1 MPGVTTAGW
10 RVPARLAVRD
20 LRRYT
25 GRSMLASLLI
35 AVPLFLIAG
44 LLGAY
49 STLVMD
55 DAERSALTF
64 SKAEAKVRFNLVGLV
79 GYIDPSHK
87 LRDVP
92 AAPLPGASGPPSKE
106 HLPTLAQVEAF
117 SGGRA
122 SMSSTRMVSMTP
134 RDDGRPAG
142 TTVAGT
148 YERVTGDATL
158 WRSPLH
164 LDSGRWPTSDTEVL
178 VTRYGRGAGLPSS
191 GEVRVRADG
200 TNRTLNIVGVV
211 SSHSSSTLI
220 GSAGLPG
227 LVDPTF
233 LLSHNRADADAWAD
247 HGAELTTATY
257 DGRLSEPPDLAR
269 NAAIAV
275 GVMLLIGVVALLA
288 GPAFA
293 ASAARQRRSLGIVAS
308 NGGERFVMRRIVVLQ
323 ALLIGVT
330 SALVAVTLGGPLG
343 ALVMLEMPR
352 IWPGLDPGPFQVPW
366 RWLLGLVLVAAV
378 ASLVTAL
385 VPAVMAGRTNLLA
398 VLRGQVSPRRVRRSM
413 PTVGVVLVVLGI
425 ALLSWTASDVT
436 NQRGMGIPQIVI
448 GVPLFF
454 IGGVRVIPGTL
465 SLWGRAAEHL
475 PLTLRIAVRD
485 VSRNRT
491 RATAAVGSVLA
502 LATAFSTIAIF
513 ADSMDEHDGRIYSYS
528 APVGSARLQMPALR
542 GGVDEARRRIDT
554 AVPGA
559 QIARIHR
566 VGSDTGVL
574 FDHSDAQGNQPA
586 STSLTEAF
594 FGAVGCMPAA
604 LSHSLGDQ
612 SGELSVFTPASVLAV
627 DSSGEYFAH
636 LSTSQRST
644 LERGGALVI
653 TDGGRARRANDS
665 TPRVP
670 VSGIRDGHLTMST
683 VTASGIRLDAT
694 TFGATKVS
702 CRTGSVPAESVA
714 VSAFSHMPE
723 FTDGAV
729 VVLTSTTRSHGLP
742 MTDGGVFVSKPGGLS
757 DADASALDSVVDPQW
772 GSVWVERG
780 YRSHVMI
787 VLLIA
792 LGVVGLLSVL
802 AAVISTLL
810 SAAESG
816 AEAATMAAVGAP
828 TGMRRRIVAA
838 HAGAIAFIGVLTGYL
853 LGMGPGV
860 VLAVT
865 NTSKNNN
872 DSTLVAPIVNVPWGV
887 LGALL
892 IVVPLI
898 AAAIVA
904 LGAPKAPTMTR
915 RDA

>member
-1 MPGVTTAGW
+1 MAGLTTAGW

-20 LRRYT
+20 LRRYK

-49 STLVMD
+49 STFVVD

-64 SKAEAKVRFNLVGLV
+64 SKAEAKVAFDLSGRVLGTGDATGV
-79 GYIDPSHK
+79 K
-87 LRDVP
+87 EQP
-92 AAPLPGASGPPSKE
+92 AKPLPGASAPATDANR
-106 HLPTLAQVEAF
+106 PTLAQIEAV

-122 SMSSTRMVSMTP
+122 SMSTTGIAAMTP
-134 RDDGRPAG
+134 TSDAG
-142 TTVAGT
+142 LPSRTVTSTYEHVAG
-148 YERVTGDATL
+148 DAAL

-164 LDSGRWPTSDTEVL
+164 LDSGRWPTSDGEVL
-178 VTRYGRGAGLPSS
+178 VTRHGLGAGLPTS
-191 GEVRVRADG
+191 GQVEVRAGG
-200 TNRTLNIVGVV
+200 TNRTLRIVGVV
-211 SSHSSSTLI
+211 SSHSQSALI
-220 GSAGLPG
+220 GTFDLPG
-227 LVDPTF
+227 LSSPTF
-233 LLSHNRADADAWAD
+233 LLSHDRVDGDTWA
-247 HGAELTTATY
+247 HYGAQVTTPTSDGNASQPTNYVGGAAT
-257 DGRLSEPPDLAR
+257 
-269 NAAIAV
+269 AI
-275 GVMLLIGVVALLA
+275 GTMLLVGIVSLLA

-323 ALLIGVT
+323 ALIIGLT
-330 SALVAVTLGGPLG
+330 SALVAVVLGGPAG
-343 ALVMLEMPR
+343 ALVVCALPR
-352 IWPGLDPGPFQVPW
+352 IWPGIEPGPFQVPW
-366 RWLLGLVLVAAV
+366 AWLAGLVLVATV
-378 ASLVTAL
+378 ASLVAAL
-385 VPAVMAGRTNLLA
+385 VPAIMAGRTNLLA

-425 ALLSWTASDVT
+425 ALLFWTASDVT

-448 GVPLFF
+448 GIPLFF
-454 IGGVRVIPGTL
+454 IGGVMVIPGIL

-513 ADSMDEHDGRIYSYS
+513 ADSMDEHDARIYSYS
-528 APVGSARLQMPALR
+528 APLGSTQLQTPALR
-542 GGVDEARRRIDT
+542 GGFDEARRRIDT

-574 FDHSDAQGNQPA
+574 FDHSDAQGNPPA
-586 STSLTEAF
+586 STALTQAF
-594 FGAVGCMPAA
+594 VGATGCTPAA
-604 LSHSLGDQ
+604 LSRSLGGQ
-612 SGELSVFTPASVLAV
+612 SGELSVFTPPSVLAV

-636 LSTSQRST
+636 LSTSQRTT
-644 LERGGALVI
+644 LEHGGALVI
-653 TDGGRARRANDS
+653 TDGGRPRSANDT

-670 VSGIRDGHLTMST
+670 ASGIRDGHLTMST
-683 VTASGIRLDAT
+683 VTSSAIRLDT

-702 CRTGSVPAESVA
+702 CRTASVPAESVA
-714 VSAFSHMPE
+714 VSAFSHMPD
-723 FTDGAV
+723 FSDGAL
-729 VVLTSTTRSHGLP
+729 VVLASTARSHGLP

-757 DADASALDSVVDPQW
+757 DDDARALDSVVEPRW

-780 YRSHVMI
+780 YRSHLML

-810 SAAESG
+810 STAESR
-816 AEAATMAAVGAP
+816 AEAATLAAVGAP

-853 LGMGPGV
+853 LGVGPGV

-872 DSTLVAPIVNVPWGV
+872 DSTLVDPIVNVPWGV